1 MPWPRTIA
9 AWSEIWRAPE
19 TWLGDIDTRLREA
32 GAIVRRGGD
41 FDRWDL
47 EVRGGIVAGSQLLM
61 AIEEHGGGK
70 QLARFRVSPHWS
82 IAAIAT
88 VFGFGALAAMAAHDS
103 MVTAW
108 TLIVAAVLVV
118 GRGIWESGTAVSAV
132 LEALP
137 IGDDG
142 RRDHAPHCA
151 EGSG

>member
-70 QLARFRVSPHWS
+70 QLARFRVSPRWS
-82 IAAIAT
+82 IVAVAT
-88 VFGFGALAAMAAHDS
+88 AFGFGALAAMAAHDS
-103 MVTAW
+103 MLA
-108 TLIVAAVLVV
+108 TLILVV
-118 GRGIWESGTAVSAV
+118 AVVLIVVRGVWESGSAIGAV

-137 IGDDG
+137 RGDG
-142 RRDHAPHCA
+142 RREDAPCLA
-151 EGSG
+151 EGSD